1 MSRNIQQLCYVAEA
15 LEELVHE
22 VVFLGGCTTALM
34 VEELAAAEARAT
46 EDVDFIVDLT
56 AWVEYNR
63 LVNQLKS
70 KGFYQSMDDTIICR
84 MRCDFNGIPLIVDVM
99 PTDESIL
106 GFSNP
111 WYAEA
116 FKTSHR
122 VNLPNGIE
130 IRIPPPLLFLA
141 TKLCAWNDRGKG
153 DVFLSQDLEDIVYV
167 LENRPRLPIEFR
179 EEDNEAVK
187 AYIAQESKN
196 LLANVDFLS
205 YLPGTARRDSRRVI
219 NCLEFFSRHN

>member
-1 MSRNIQQLCYVAEA
+1 MNRNIQQLCYVAEA

-56 AWVEYNR
+56 AWVEYKH
-63 LVNQLKS
+63 LVDQLKS
-70 KGFYQSMDDTIICR
+70 KGFYQSMEDTVICR
-84 MRCDFNGIPLIVDVM
+84 MRRDFKGIPLIVDVM

-116 FKTSHR
+116 FNTSQR
-122 VNLPNGIE
+122 VDLPNNIG
-130 IRIPPPLLFLA
+130 IRIPPPLVFLP
-141 TKLCAWNDRGKG
+141 TKLCAWNDRGEG
-153 DVFLSQDLEDIVYV
+153 DVVLSQDLEDIVYV
-167 LENRPRLPIEFR
+167 LENRPRLPVEFTDENN
-179 EEDNEAVK
+179 EEVK
-187 AYIAQESKN
+187 AYIAQESKT
-196 LLANVDFLS
+196 LLGNQDFLR

-219 NCLEFFSRHN
+219 NCLQFFSRHS

>member
-1 MSRNIQQLCYVAEA
+1 MNRNIQQLCHVAEA
-15 LEELVHE
+15 LEELVRE

-56 AWVEYNR
+56 AWIEYQR
-63 LVNQLKS
+63 LVDQLKA
-70 KGFYQSMDDTIICR
+70 KGFYQSMEDTVYCR
-84 MRCDFNGIPLIVDVM
+84 MRRNFNGVPLIVDVM

-116 FKTSHR
+116 FNTSRH
-122 VNLPNGIE
+122 VYLPNGIE
-130 IRIPPPLLFLA
+130 IRIPPPLVFLA
-141 TKLCAWNDRGKG
+141 TKLCAWNARGEG

-167 LENRPRLPIEFR
+167 LENRPRLPIEFSD
-179 EEDNEAVK
+179 ENNKAVK
-187 AYIAQESKN
+187 AFIAQESKT
-196 LLANVDFLS
+196 LLANQDFLS
-205 YLPGTARRDSRRVI
+205 YLPGTARRDPRRVI
-219 NCLEFFSRHN
+219 NCLHLFSRNI